1 MAEPRRHK
9 NLAATGT
16 IDLTYSGDG
25 HSLLHCIVVGTGA
38 ASAVLTVTDGD
49 TNAVSTIDASAKG
62 YYEFCGTRC
71 HKGIKAVL
79 SGGNANVTLVY
90 S

>member
-1 MAEPRRHK
+1 MAAPARAK
-9 NLAATGT
+9 NIAATGT

-25 HSLLHCIVVGTGA
+25 HTLLHCIVVGTGA

-49 TNAVSTIDASAKG
+49 GGAVSIIDASAKG
-62 YYEFCGTRC
+62 YYEFCGARC
-71 HKGIKAVL
+71 HKGVKAVL
-79 SGGNANVTLVY
+79 SGGNANCTLVY